1 LSLRQET
8 KHNQNR
14 NIFGDFPMEIVS
26 CKKLTRAGETIAFV
40 AWVTGTGEA
49 AQGIG
54 TLSEH
59 VTRSILALIFVWKGG
74 EKNKIGASV

>member
-1 LSLRQET
+1 
-8 KHNQNR
+8 
-14 NIFGDFPMEIVS
+14 MEIVS

-59 VTRSILALIFVWKGG
+59 VTRSILALIFVWGG
-74 EKNKIGASV
+74 EKNLCVSLISVKKRTTQ